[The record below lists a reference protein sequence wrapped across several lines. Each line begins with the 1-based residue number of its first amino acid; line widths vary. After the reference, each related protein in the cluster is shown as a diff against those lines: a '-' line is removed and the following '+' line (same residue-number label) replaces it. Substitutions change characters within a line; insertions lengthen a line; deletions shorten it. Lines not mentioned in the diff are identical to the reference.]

1 MSADYTME
9 YNGLV
14 FGMGTDIKIEQISG
28 FEDFDTSQGDSAIP
42 REWGD
47 VPGLHRVNSREVYLQ
62 LTAVDDDA
70 WQIILDTF
78 KPTDTPTALYLTEP
92 TFGERFVYARPI
104 GRYFVRN
111 PIHKFKKMISI
122 RFKLADPRLYG
133 AQKSGTIPLYDS
145 GGGGGV
151 EYDID
156 YGIDFTG
163 GATGDTIVTNDG
175 NADAYPTLAIYAP
188 TSGTSLTASL
198 TNLDTGEIAEFTFST
213 DLNPGDIFTADMR
226 RIVVVDPGDVPYIR
240 LSGTNRYGDWDLPRA
255 PFAIPP
261 GSSTLRFEIS
271 GSGTDAVCSV
281 TFRDTSL

>member
-1 MSADYTME
+1 MAADFTMQ
-9 YNGLV
+9 YDGLL
-14 FGMGTDIKIEQISG
+14 FGAGTDIGIEQISG
-28 FEDFDTSQGDSAIP
+28 FEDFDTAQGDSAIP
-42 REWGD
+42 RGWGD
-47 VPGLHRVNSREVYLQ
+47 VPGLHRVNSREVMLQ
-62 LTAVDDDA
+62 LTAANDA
-70 WQIILDTF
+70 AMQLILDTF

-92 TFGERFVYARPI
+92 TFGERFVYARPV
-104 GRYFVRN
+104 GRAFVRN
-111 PIHKFKKMISI
+111 PIHKFKKMVAV

-133 AQKSGTIPLYDS
+133 EEQNGIIPMYDS

-156 YGIDFTG
+156 YGIDFVG

-188 TSGTSLTASL
+188 TSGTTATATL
-198 TNLDTGEIAEFTFST
+198 TNLDTGDTVDFTFST

-226 RIVVVDPGDVPYIR
+226 RIVVVDPGDTPYIR
-240 LSGTNRYGDWDLPRA
+240 LSGTNRYGDWDLPRE

-261 GSSTLRFEIS
+261 GSSTLRFEIG
-271 GSGTDAVCSV
+271 GSGTDAVISV